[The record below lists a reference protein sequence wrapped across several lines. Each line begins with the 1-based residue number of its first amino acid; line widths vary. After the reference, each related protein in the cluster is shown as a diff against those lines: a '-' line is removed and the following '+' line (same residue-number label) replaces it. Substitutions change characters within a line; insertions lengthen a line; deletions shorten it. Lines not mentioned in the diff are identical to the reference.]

1 MTKFPKSF
9 FWGAAT
15 SAYQVEGDNKH
26 SDWWHWEIK
35 NKKERSGKA
44 CDFWNK
50 FSEYFDYLESG
61 KMNSFRLSVEW
72 SRVQPQKNKWDT
84 KAFARYRKMLQDL
97 KKRKIEPIVTLWH
110 FTLPQWLAKTGGWQD
125 PRVLDYFA
133 KYVKK
138 VQKELD
144 DDVSYWIT
152 LNEPGVYIFKS
163 FLEGDW
169 PPQKGLALF
178 DAVLLRGIFIKAH
191 KIAFS
196 ILKTRNNFVGASFNL
211 SSDEIKT
218 KLNPIN
224 HLVKY
229 FLENFS
235 DWGFLKKLKN
245 DLDFTGINYYFHNI
259 IDLPYQAMGGDKK
272 SKDRS
277 DLGWEIYP
285 KGIYLAA
292 KKAFKISGKPIMI
305 TENGLADA
313 KDEKREKFLKDH
325 IYWLNR
331 AFEQGIPVIGYL
343 HWSLM
348 DNFEWSM
355 GKTPRFGLLEMD
367 YEKMTAKPRNSFWFY
382 KKLIETYTER
392 I

>member
-1 MTKFPKSF
+1 MKFPKLF

-15 SAYQVEGDNKH
+15 SAYQVEGNNKH

-35 NKKERSGKA
+35 NNKERSGSA
-44 CDFWNK
+44 CDFWNQYQK
-50 FSEYFDYLESG
+50 YFDFLEQG
-61 KMNSFRLSVEW
+61 KMNSFRLSIEW
-72 SRVQPQKNKWDT
+72 ARVQPQKNRWDA
-84 KAFARYRKMLQDL
+84 KAFEHYHEMLQDL
-97 KKRKIEPIVTLWH
+97 RKRKIEPVVTLWH
-110 FTLPQWLAKTGGWQD
+110 FTLPQWLTKTGGWQD
-125 PRVLDYFA
+125 PQALEYFE

-144 DDVSYWIT
+144 EDVKYWIT

-169 PPQKGLALF
+169 PPQKVFALF
-178 DAVLLRGIFIKAH
+178 DAVSLREIFVKAH
-191 KIAFS
+191 RVAFS
-196 ILKTRNNFVGASFNL
+196 ILKTRDNFVGASFNL
-211 SSDEIKT
+211 SADEVGSR
-218 KLNPIN
+218 LNPIN

-235 DWGFLKKLKN
+235 DWSFLKKLKN
-245 DLDFTGINYYFHNI
+245 ELDFVGVNYYFHNL
-259 IDLPYQAMGGDKK
+259 IDFPYQVTGGNKK
-272 SKDRS
+272 SKENS
-277 DLGWEIYP
+277 DLNWEIYP
-285 KGIYLAA
+285 KGIYLVTR
-292 KKAFKISGKPIMI
+292 KAFKVSSKPIMI

-313 KDEKREKFLKDH
+313 EDEKREKFLKDH
-325 IYWLNR
+325 IHWLHK
-331 AFEQGIPVIGYL
+331 AFEAGTPIIGYM

-367 YEKMTAKPRNSFWFY
+367 YDKMETKPRKSFWFY